1 MLRSLLAGALLAGG
15 AAAQTIP
22 ADLQLTSLGLSGLSQ
37 PLSIRHA
44 GDGSNRLFV
53 VEKTGS
59 IKVIVNGVLQA
70 TPFLTIPVTTTG
82 ESGLLGLAFHPD
94 FRNNGRFYVAYTR
107 PPGWPGGFLG
117 ATADQ
122 AIAEFRVSAGNPNV
136 ADPATRREIIALPD
150 PFANHNGGD
159 IHFGP
164 DGFLYW
170 AMGDGG
176 SGNDPNQFAQRLGRH
191 TVGSFEYYLLG
202 KIIRIDIDN
211 STPKPAAN
219 QCAARGQPANYAI
232 PATNPFV
239 NNPNA
244 CAEIWHYGL
253 RNPWRFSFDRLTGR
267 MWIGDVGQNA
277 FEEIDRVEAG
287 ASGVNFGWR
296 CREGFSATSNAN
308 NGLCAGIT
316 GLTDPVADYGRTTGQ
331 SVSGGYMYRGPIT
344 PLRGI
349 YVYADYLS
357 QRIFMHRPGDDG
369 TRAPFEWTRNVNGSW
384 VSFGEDEIGNLY
396 IVDIAG
402 GQVYRFDSPS
412 TPPDSV
418 FVNGFEG

>member
-1 MLRSLLAGALLAGG
+1 MLRTLLAGLLLAGS
-15 AAAQTIP
+15 ATAQTIP
-22 ADLQLTSLGLSGLSQ
+22 ADLRLTSLGLTGLSQ

-44 GDGSNRLFV
+44 GDGSNRLFI

-59 IKVIVNGVLQA
+59 IRVLVNGVLQP
-70 TPFLTIPVTTTG
+70 TPFLTIPVTTTS

-107 PPGWPGGFLG
+107 PSGWPGGFLG
-117 ATADQ
+117 STADQ
-122 AIAEFRVSAGNPNV
+122 AIAEFQVSAGNPNV
-136 ADPATRREIIALPD
+136 ADPATRREIIAVPD
-150 PFANHNGGD
+150 LASNHNGGD

-176 SGNDPNQFAQRLGRH
+176 PQNDPNQFAQRLGRF
-191 TVGSFEYYLLG
+191 TVSSREYYLLG
-202 KIIRIDIDN
+202 KILRIDIDN
-211 STPKPAAN
+211 NTPNPPAN
-219 QCAARGQPANYAI
+219 QCAARGQAANYAV

-239 NNPNA
+239 NNPDA

-253 RNPWRFSFDRLTGR
+253 RNPWRFSFDRQNGR

-277 FEEIDRVEAG
+277 FEEISRIEAG
-287 ASGVNFGWR
+287 VAGANLGWR
-296 CREGFSATSNAN
+296 CREGFNTN
-308 NGLCAGIT
+308 NTTGLCVGIT
-316 GLTDPVADYGRTTGQ
+316 GLTDPVADYGRTIGQ
-331 SVSGGYMYRGPIT
+331 SITGGYMYRGPIT

-349 YVYADYLS
+349 YIYADYLS

-369 TRAPFEWTRNVNGSW
+369 TRTPFEWTRNANGSW

-396 IVDIAG
+396 IVDIGG
-402 GQVYRFDSPS
+402 GQIHRFDSPS
-412 TPPDSV
+412 TPSDQV